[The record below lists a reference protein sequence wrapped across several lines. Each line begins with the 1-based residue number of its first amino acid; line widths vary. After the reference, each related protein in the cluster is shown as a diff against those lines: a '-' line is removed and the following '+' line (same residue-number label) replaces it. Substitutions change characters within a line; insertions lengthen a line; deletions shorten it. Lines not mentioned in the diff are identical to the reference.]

1 MKLSPEVP
9 EDPGYVG
16 DAEVTPERA
25 PSVLEE
31 NPPTQAEEPAPSPAE
46 PAKPKEDDA
55 KTMSSASSEHTVQPL
70 SEVAKGK
77 RKCVDFASSEEDMP
91 FNSSH
96 QRSFPLVRN
105 KSPSGLQPLP
115 PGRTRTSVPP
125 MGVYEEGEPSRPSR
139 STLEAVGLRDSEWDD
154 SVHAQALQFALLS
167 DPAQTLPEPIGDV
180 QKPTSVLPDPAG
192 DVQNPADDVPKP
204 DVAVPEPVGDVDKP
218 AGILSEPSGDVPK
231 PVVASPDPV
240 GDVTGLVQDQ
250 PTPAG
255 TPPKPVGS
263 PPTMSGALPVPDGS
277 QPEPIDTAQPAEV
290 PKVKWT
296 SLLLRKLRNL
306 ALPRPILM
314 LLLGRE
320 VADQVKPAL
329 ELLASGAA
337 A

>member
-25 PSVLEE
+25 PSVLEK
-31 NPPTQAEEPAPSPAE
+31 NPPTQTEEPAPSPAE

-55 KTMSSASSEHTVQPL
+55 KTVSSASSEHTVQPL
-70 SEVAKGK
+70 SDVAKGK
-77 RKCVDFASSEEDMP
+77 RKCVDFASSDEDMP

-105 KSPSGLQPLP
+105 KSPSGLQSHP
-115 PGRTRTSVPP
+115 PGRTRTSVPA

-139 STLEAVGLRDSEWDD
+139 STLEAIGLRDSEWDD
-154 SVHAQALQFALLS
+154 SVHAQTLEFALLS
-167 DPAQTLPEPIGDV
+167 DPTGSLPEPVGNI
-180 QKPTSVLPDPAG
+180 QKAAGVLPEPAG
-192 DVQNPADDVPKP
+192 NVRTPPDDVPKP
-204 DVAVPEPVGDVDKP
+204 DIALPEPVGDVDKP
-218 AGILSEPSGDVPK
+218 TGILAAPSGDIPK

-240 GDVTGLVQDQ
+240 DDVRDLVQDQ

-255 TPPKPVGS
+255 TPLKPVGS

-277 QPEPIDTAQPAEV
+277 QPEPIGTAQPAEV

-306 ALPRPILM
+306 ALPRPVLQ